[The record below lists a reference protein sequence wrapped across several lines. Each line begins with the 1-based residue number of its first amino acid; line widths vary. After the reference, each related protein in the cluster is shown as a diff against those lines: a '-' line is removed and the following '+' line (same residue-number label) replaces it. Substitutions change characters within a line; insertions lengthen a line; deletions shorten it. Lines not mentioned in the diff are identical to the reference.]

1 VAVDYSRRDELTDRD
16 RSTGPSGHSGRPHGE
31 QDKQGK
37 QKDDST
43 GTVLLAMAAN
53 ALIAVGKLFVGM
65 ITGSSAMLSEGAH
78 SVADTTNEAFL
89 LTALKRSKRHPDA
102 QHPFGYGK
110 ERFFWSLIAAVGI
123 FILGAGFSFIQAIQA
138 FTESGGGKE
147 AYLGAYIM
155 LAVAFVLE
163 GASWLRAV
171 WQTRKE
177 AREREKG
184 VVQHIRESSDP
195 TVKTVA
201 SEDTAALVGLL
212 LAFVGLLLHEL
223 TGNPMWEGFA
233 SIGIALTLVFVAYAL
248 ARDAKGL
255 LIGEAADEPT
265 RGRIC
270 DLLESYDG
278 VDEVL
283 EVLTMRIGTDQLL
296 VAVRLDFS
304 DDLDADRIEKLSA
317 RIDCD
322 LHEQVPEVYQ
332 VFLDATDKATRRDRP
347 DAQPY
352 PDDDDIASGADH
364 TEKMAA
370 TPDS

>member
-1 VAVDYSRRDELTDRD
+1 VADD
-16 RSTGPSGHSGRPHGE
+16 RSRVGATKR
-31 QDKQGK
+31 QAK
-37 QKDDST
+37 QKDEST

-53 ALIAVGKLFVGM
+53 ALIAIGKLGIGM
-65 ITGSSAMLSEGAH
+65 IAGSAAMLSEGAH
-78 SVADTTNEAFL
+78 SVADTLNEAFL
-89 LTALKRSKRHPDA
+89 LTALKRSRRRPDV

-110 ERFFWSLIAAVGI
+110 ERFFWSLLAAVGI
-123 FILGAGFSFIQAIQA
+123 FVLGAGFSFVEALQA
-138 FTESGGGKE
+138 FRSKGGDESYLW
-147 AYLGAYIM
+147 AYVM

-201 SEDTAALVGLL
+201 SEDTAALIGLV
-212 LAFVGLLLHEL
+212 LAFGGLLLHEI
-223 TGNPMWEGFA
+223 TGSAKWEGVA

-255 LIGEAADEPT
+255 LIGEAADERT

-270 DLLESYDG
+270 DILEGSEG

-296 VAVRLDFS
+296 VAARLDFA
-304 DDLDADRIEKLSA
+304 DDLDADRIEQLSA
-317 RIDCD
+317 RIDRD
-322 LHEQVPEVYQ
+322 LHEKVSEVSQ
-332 VFLDATDKATRRDRP
+332 VFLDATDKSTRQDRP
-347 DAQPY
+347 DAAPY
-352 PDDDDIASGADH
+352 PSEDAATGERH
-364 TEKMAA
+364 TEQMAA
-370 TPDS
+370 TPDR

>member
-1 VAVDYSRRDELTDRD
+1 VSVDHARRDGLTDRS
-16 RSTGPSGHSGRPHGE
+16 RSKSAARRDDGSS
-31 QDKQGK
+31 GK
-37 QKDDST
+37 QKDEST
-43 GTVLLAMAAN
+43 RTVLVAMAAN
-53 ALIAVGKLFVGM
+53 ALIALGKLFIGVM
-65 ITGSSAMLSEGAH
+65 TGSAAMLSEGAH
-78 SVADTTNEAFL
+78 SVADTMNEAFL
-89 LTALKRSKRHPDA
+89 LTALKRSKRRPDV

-110 ERFFWSLIAAVGI
+110 ERFFWSLLAAVGI
-123 FILGAGFSFIQAIQA
+123 FVLGAGFSFLEAIQA
-138 FTESGGGKE
+138 FTSSGEGKE
-147 AYLGAYIM
+147 AYLAAYIM

-163 GASWLRAV
+163 GISWLRAV
-171 WQTRKE
+171 WQTRNE

-201 SEDTAALVGLL
+201 SEDTAALVGLV
-212 LAFVGLLLHEL
+212 LAFGGLLLHQL
-223 TGNPMWEGFA
+223 TGKAMWEGVA
-233 SIGIALTLVFVAYAL
+233 SVGIGLTLVFVAYAL

-265 RGRIC
+265 RERIC
-270 DLLESYDG
+270 NLLESYEG

-304 DDLDADRIEKLSA
+304 DDLDADRIERLSA
-317 RIDCD
+317 EIDCD
-322 LHEQVPEVYQ
+322 LHEQVSEVYQ
-332 VFLDATDKATRRDRP
+332 VFLDATDKATRKDRP

-352 PDDDDIASGADH
+352 PAEDIATGADH
-364 TEKMAA
+364 TEQMAA